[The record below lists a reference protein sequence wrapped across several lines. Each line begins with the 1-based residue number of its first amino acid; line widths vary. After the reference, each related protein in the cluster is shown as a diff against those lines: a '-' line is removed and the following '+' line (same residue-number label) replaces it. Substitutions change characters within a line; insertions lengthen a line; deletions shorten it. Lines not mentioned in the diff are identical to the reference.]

1 MKPLYVEMFNLFFLS
16 AVRCIVGRCL
26 LDDGNSCIGSLEMHC
41 SFFHERLQVLD
52 ALCHLAQVVFNGHL
66 SSHRNQLLAV
76 SRLLRYHENV
86 TLRSI
91 FLSQTFTSV
100 SMSVASLSTQ
110 LTETQQREQGLTDT
124 SARLPPI
131 APGCPRSK
139 VGNRIRR
146 RGIEIIIPTLELS
159 LETS

>member
-1 MKPLYVEMFNLFFLS
+1 MKPLYVVMFNLFLS
-16 AVRCIVGRCL
+16 VSRNVRCIVGHCL
-26 LDDGNSCIGSLEMHC
+26 LDDGDSCIGSFEMRC

-52 ALCHLAQVVFNGHL
+52 ALCHLAHVVFNGHL

-100 SMSVASLSTQ
+100 NMSVARLSTQ
-110 LTETQQREQGLTDT
+110 QTETQQREQSLTVT

-131 APGCPRSK
+131 AHSCPIATAC
-139 VGNRIRR
+139 GHCLWDW
-146 RGIEIIIPTLELS
+146 TLPHGS
-159 LETS
+159 RKQQTH